1 MDWLLCAGVQLP
13 TPGSTGTADT
23 RRAAKVGLK
32 VSESGKGRGVDG
44 VDGREFINSTSPLS
58 MAQ

>member
-1 MDWLLCAGVQLP
+1 M
-13 TPGSTGTADT
+13 
-23 RRAAKVGLK
+23 GLK

>member
-1 MDWLLCAGVQLP
+1 M
-13 TPGSTGTADT
+13 
-23 RRAAKVGLK
+23 GLK

-44 VDGREFINSTSPLS
+44 VDRQEFINSTSPSS